1 MPRPRA
7 IKQITP
13 PKNTGKDPTLAP
25 SRLKAM
31 DTCPGYVS
39 GDSGEAADEGSMLH
53 AVVEAHILRKPAPA
67 EYDPEVK
74 EHREMVEYALE
85 VYKTLEKEI
94 SPWAPPVGDF
104 DAPLDPEVHVEK
116 QIQIAYCNR
125 PSRLDLVFKVPR
137 KAIVCDWKFGRN
149 IVDAPDTN
157 KQMRAYGV
165 GLWMDDPT
173 LESIDL
179 ILCYPRYKKM
189 DRATFT
195 ITDFKATLLDLARL
209 AVRSECWQDNL
220 NPGDGC
226 NWCGRKLSCPAVA
239 SNVASVFQALGGD
252 PSKIDPACVDLKNP
266 ARLGHML
273 EAASVIEGWAKDVKS
288 FANDV
293 AINQGIDIPGYKI
306 VSKQGTQSLTDIH
319 RALLALQKMMEKN
332 GLGDLDYGMVLDHL
346 KPSPNALSKYLV
358 ESFKAKNPKPPK
370 GSIGQLEDSIE
381 AEWDSLKILH
391 RNSEV
396 FYLRK
401 E

>member
-1 MPRPRA
+1 MPRPRST
-7 IKQITP
+7 KTITP
-13 PKNTGKDPTLAP
+13 PKNSDRNPTLAP

-31 DTCPGYVS
+31 GICPGYVS
-39 GDSGEAADEGSMLH
+39 GESGEAADEGSMLH
-53 AVVEAHILRKPAPA
+53 AVVESMIGNHRPPA

-74 EHREMVEYALE
+74 EHREMVEYAMEVNRLLE
-85 VYKTLEKEI
+85 DEARSADEAFLG
-94 SPWAPPVGDF
+94 W
-104 DAPLDPEVHVEK
+104 VEL

-125 PSRLDLVFKVPR
+125 QSRLDRVLKMPAAR

-149 IVDAPDTN
+149 IVDAPDKN
-157 KQMRAYGV
+157 MQMRAYGV

-189 DRATFT
+189 DRATFLLP
-195 ITDFKATLLDLARL
+195 DFKAALLDLARI
-209 AVRSECWQDNL
+209 AARSECWQEHL
-220 NPGDGC
+220 NPGEGC

-239 SNVASVFQALGGD
+239 SNVATVFAAMGHD
-252 PSKIDPACVDLKNP
+252 PASIDPASVDLKNP
-266 ARLGHML
+266 ARLGHMR
-273 EAASVIEGWAKDVKS
+273 EAAEVVSSWADDVKK
-288 FANDV
+288 FTNDV

-306 VSKQGTQSLTDIH
+306 CSKQGTQSLTDIH

-346 KPSPNALSKYLV
+346 KPSPSALSKYLV

-381 AEWDSLKILH
+381 AEWESMKILH
-391 RNSEV
+391 KNSEV

>member
-7 IKQITP
+7 VKQITP

-31 DTCPGYVS
+31 DICPGYVS

-53 AVVEAHILRKPAPA
+53 AVVESIIQGKPQPA

-74 EHREMVEYALE
+74 EHREMVDYALE
-85 VYKTLEKEI
+85 VYRTLVDEADFE
-94 SPWAPPVGDF
+94 SMSAGDTRV
-104 DAPLDPEVHVEK
+104 LIEH

-125 PSRLDLVFKVPR
+125 PSRLDLVFKMPR
-137 KAIVCDWKFGRN
+137 RAIVCDWKFGRN
-149 IVDAPDTN
+149 IVDSPDKN
-157 KQMRAYGV
+157 LQMRAYGV

-189 DRATFT
+189 DRSTFT
-195 ITDFKATLLDLARL
+195 VTDFKATLLDLARI
-209 AVRSECWQDNL
+209 AARSECWQKHL
-220 NPGDGC
+220 NPGEGC

-239 SNVASVFQALGGD
+239 SNVAAVFAAMGHD
-252 PSKIDPACVDLKNP
+252 PASIDPASVDLKNP
-266 ARLGHML
+266 VRLGHMR
-273 EAASVIEGWAKDVKS
+273 EAAEVVSSWAEDVKK
-288 FANDV
+288 FTNDV
-293 AINQGIDIPGYKI
+293 AINQGIDIPGYRI

-319 RALLALQKMMEKN
+319 RALLALQKMMEAQ
-332 GLGDLDYGMVLDHL
+332 GLGELDLGLVLAHL
-346 KPSPNALSKYLV
+346 KPSPSALTKYLV
-358 ESFKAKNPKPPK
+358 ETFKARVQSPPK
-370 GSIGQLEDSIE
+370 GSIGKLEDAIE
-381 AEWDSLKILH
+381 AEWESMKILH
-391 RNSEV
+391 KNSEV